1 MEGNPVMSAPSNPG
15 DLVPSVTYTV
25 IGIAGLALLGA
36 AAAVSVAAWL
46 GTRYRGRRDA
56 ETPDPQRISTHQQR
70 VVKLFAVTGV
80 VLLLTWALPDLT
92 TPISLPAPMPWVH

>member
-1 MEGNPVMSAPSNPG
+1 MSAPSNPG

-36 AAAVSVAAWL
+36 AAAVAVAAWL

-56 ETPDPQRISTHQQR
+56 KHPCLQRISTRQRR
-70 VVKLFAVTGV
+70 VVKLFAVTGL
-80 VLLLTWALPDLT
+80 VLLLTWALPGLT
-92 TPISLPAPMPWVH
+92 TPIGLPAPMPWVH